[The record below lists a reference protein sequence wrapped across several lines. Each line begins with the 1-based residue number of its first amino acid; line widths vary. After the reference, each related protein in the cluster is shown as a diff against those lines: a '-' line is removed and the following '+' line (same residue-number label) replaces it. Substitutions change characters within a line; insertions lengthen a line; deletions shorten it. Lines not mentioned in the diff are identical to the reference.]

1 MSTSGGYV
9 VRRLVVAVGLLF
21 ALASITFW
29 VDQAL
34 YYDPGRYLLGD
45 LQAPTNEQIREANEL
60 LGADGSSLE
69 QYGDFLVGIVHGDLG
84 ISWATARRDRVEGV
98 IGEEVGPIVLRA
110 AGVTGSL
117 VLGGM
122 ALLLLA
128 VVPGGTLLAA
138 RADSWI
144 DRTALLLALAAIST
158 HPLVLGNLLQLVFG
172 ERLGWVPEGGYCPF
186 LGSTPAAP
194 SDGFAPTGPSS
205 GLECDGPADWAA
217 HLVLPWIS
225 FTALLLA
232 LHLRQ
237 MRASALTVL
246 AEPYVAVARAKGVPE
261 RDVLR
266 QHVVPNA
273 LPPVVTSI
281 ATDIGAMLGVALYVE
296 VVFQLPGLGYLFLRA
311 VQGTVG
317 FDRPVIIGVVLVVGA
332 AVILGNLVADL
343 LVARLDP
350 RVRLGGR
357 GRELLGSGE

>member
-1 MSTSGGYV
+1 MSGGYV
-9 VRRLVVAVGLLF
+9 LRRLLVAVALLF

-29 VDQAL
+29 VNQAL
-34 YYDPGRYLLGD
+34 NYDPGRYLLGD
-45 LQAPTNEQIREANEL
+45 LQHPTNEQIREANEL
-60 LGADGSSLE
+60 LGVDKSSLA
-69 QYGDFLVGIVHGDLG
+69 QYGDFLAGVVRGDLG
-84 ISWATARRDRVEGV
+84 ISWATARRDRAEGV
-98 IGEEVGPIVLRA
+98 VGEEVGPIVLRA
-110 AGVTGSL
+110 TGVTGSL

-138 RADSWI
+138 RADSWV

-172 ERLGWVPEGGYCPF
+172 ERLGWVPEGGYCP
-186 LGSTPAAP
+186 LLTT
-194 SDGFAPTGPSS
+194 APTDPSS

-273 LPPVVTSI
+273 LPPVVTSV

-332 AVILGNLVADL
+332 AVIIGNLVADL
-343 LVARLDP
+343 LVARIDP
-350 RVRLGGR
+350 RVRLGAR
-357 GRELLGSGE
+357 GERVLGSVD